1 MKVFKDINVGSRDYL
16 LVRLDALMGVEPGTG
31 PLKKNMLSLSLGT
44 SLGDKFL
51 QIQSKWWHVRECPLW
66 GL

>member
-1 MKVFKDINVGSRDYL
+1 MKVFKDTNLCSRDYL
-16 LVRLDALMGVEPGTG
+16 LVRLDALMGVEPGTA

-51 QIQSKWWHVRECPLW
+51 QVVACQ
-66 GL
+66 GLSLVGTVSD